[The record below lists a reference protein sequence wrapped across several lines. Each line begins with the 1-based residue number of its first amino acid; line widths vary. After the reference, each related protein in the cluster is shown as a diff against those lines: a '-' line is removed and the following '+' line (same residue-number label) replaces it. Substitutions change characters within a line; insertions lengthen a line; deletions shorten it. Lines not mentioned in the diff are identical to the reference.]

1 MGNQFNL
8 VSLISRKYI
17 LINLKDKIGN
27 VKNIDI
33 LKGVFMQYEIPYS
46 ESSNF
51 GFKLKK
57 VINSIVNSLIDFKG
71 VLGDCFYNFFFN
83 LRLYEFNALQYKG
96 AI

>member
-1 MGNQFNL
+1 MGNQFDL
-8 VSLISRKYI
+8 VSLVLRKYI
-17 LINLKDKIGN
+17 LINLKEKIGN
-27 VKNIDI
+27 VKNINV

-46 ESSNF
+46 ESSNL

-71 VLGDCFYNFFFN
+71 LSGDCFYNFFFN
-83 LRLYEFNALQYKG
+83 LRSHEFNALQYKG

>member
-1 MGNQFNL
+1 MGNQFDL
-8 VSLISRKYI
+8 VSLVLRKYI
-17 LINLKDKIGN
+17 LINLKEKIGN
-27 VKNIDI
+27 VKNINV

-71 VLGDCFYNFFFN
+71 LSGDCFYNFFFN
-83 LRLYEFNALQYKG
+83 LRLYEINALQYKE
-96 AI
+96 AV